1 MKLLGGTE
9 SKIIKDKNGEN
20 VPNLEISKVVLVH
33 CNIVN
38 DDYQQDSK
46 VLYRFVPSKP
56 FGSSQ
61 KFHQQIFS
69 F

>member
-1 MKLLGGTE
+1 MV
-9 SKIIKDKNGEN
+9 KIY
-20 VPNLEISKVVLVH
+20 PNLEISKVVLVH

-38 DDYQQDSK
+38 DDYQQDSE
-46 VLYRFVPSKP
+46 VLYRFVPIKP

-61 KFHQQIFS
+61 QIFS

>member
-20 VPNLEISKVVLVH
+20 VPNLEISKLVLVH

-38 DDYQQDSK
+38 DDYQQD
-46 VLYRFVPSKP
+46 
-56 FGSSQ
+56 
-61 KFHQQIFS
+61 
-69 F
+69 